1 MIIMAFTMMGIIFL
15 FSSCNADVSSMQSDM
30 IVKLINNVIPIN
42 SFFVRKLAHFSLF
55 FILELI
61 LFLTF
66 KNIYLSFKS
75 LPSSLV
81 ITSSFL
87 MIFSLLISSVLI
99 TSSFLMIFSS
109 VVSLFLWLFSLCWF
123 SLCCFSISELYIGK
137 TTTLFAKKPF

>member
-1 MIIMAFTMMGIIFL
+1 MKHKIIVILAFTMMGIIFL

-66 KNIYLSFKS
+66 KNIRLSFFIS
-75 LPSSLV
+75 LGYA
-81 ITSSFL
+81 
-87 MIFSLLISSVLI
+87 LLDEFHQYFVPGRSCELRDVLI
-99 TSSFLMIFSS
+99 DISGCILAI
-109 VVSLFLWLFSLCWF
+109 LIIKLWR
-123 SLCCFSISELYIGK
+123 YYYAKRTTNNGK
-137 TTTLFAKKPF
+137 NN